1 MKNKKNNSITPN
13 IFGDSNTEA
22 ASHSF
27 FLQKLASSDQDRLRR
42 QTPIYGKLF
51 KMDSLNKL
59 VSMFVYST
67 QYYKVLYNYCM

>member
-22 ASHSF
+22 ASHCF
-27 FLQKLASSDQDRLRR
+27 FLQKLASSDQDRLS
-42 QTPIYGKLF
+42 PMYGKLF

-59 VSMFVYST
+59 VSMLVYST
-67 QYYKVLYNYCM
+67 QYYKVLYNYSM